1 MAKDNTWTFTE
12 EEVKTIT
19 ALPKRQFKLGA
30 GNMATG
36 YYDDNTGKFYECDAE
51 GTLTGRIGNYKKQT
65 TIVIPPSIDPADR
78 AKAQAAAQQKEK
90 PPVKQAPLPDW
101 REIKKQEKERQRE
114 EKQRER
120 EQRKQ
125 EKQSGTKE
133 RKPSASDKAG
143 TSVVPVGTKGKLLPK
158 LSLILSIVSLV
169 AALGVGAFI
178 IINRTSETT
187 TEGFTFPLT
196 VQRGDGTVMSTSY
209 VTEAQQVIQVTDDVL
224 PGGQLSKDNLASA
237 TIPASLYNYAV
248 SIGHKPCSVELAK
261 EVIGT
266 YATEYIGTGQYL
278 CIDQYSTDDTGGI
291 ELTENPWLAGDG
303 EDVRD
308 YLWTDDTSF
317 LMFGRQAIITIKRT
331 VDSSNPALREELYED
346 DATIE
351 YEISEKD
358 QNNNQ
363 YETIKIYAVVSDLL
377 NSEGTVLYNS
387 YAKLGAIPQGEL
399 EQYVKNHV
407 TIAKMVPSIVRFRMT
422 EKAATVY
429 DAAIVTGADTTLTSG
444 TVTTVELLEELE
456 ADTPVR
462 ATQLRICQFVDKI
475 LCGGVAPDGKEDP
488 ID

>member
-30 GNMATG
+30 GNKATG

-51 GTLTGRIGNYKKQT
+51 GNLTGRIGNYKKQT

-78 AKAQAAAQQKEK
+78 ERTQAATQQQNEK
-90 PPVKQAPLPDW
+90 GQEKQAPLPDW
-101 REIKKQEKERQRE
+101 REIRKQEKEHQKA

-120 EQRKQ
+120 ERRKQ
-125 EKQSGTKE
+125 ERQ
-133 RKPSASDKAG
+133 PSESDKAG
-143 TSVVPVGTKGKLLPK
+143 TSVIPVGTRGRLIPK
-158 LSLILSIVSLV
+158 VSLITSIVALV

-178 IINRTSETT
+178 IFAYTSENT
-187 TEGFTFPLT
+187 TESIPFPLT
-196 VQRGDGTVMSTSY
+196 VQRGDGTMLDTSY

-224 PGGQLSKDNLASA
+224 PGELLSKENLAAA

-248 SIGHKPCSVELAK
+248 SVGHKPCSVELAK
-261 EVIGT
+261 DVIGA
-266 YATEYIGTGQYL
+266 YATGYIGAGQYL
-278 CIDQYSTDDTGGI
+278 CIDQYSTDDGDGI
-291 ELTENPWLAGDG
+291 ALTENPWLAGDG

-317 LMFGRQAIITIKRT
+317 LMFGRKAIITIKRT
-331 VDSSNPALREELYED
+331 VDDSNPALREELYED
-346 DATIE
+346 DPTIE

-358 QNNNQ
+358 RNNNQ
-363 YETIKIYAVVSDLL
+363 YETIRIYTVVSDLL
-377 NSEGTVLYNS
+377 NSEGTALYDS
-387 YAKLGAIPQGEL
+387 YATLGSVPQSEL
-399 EQYVKNHV
+399 EQYVAKHV

-422 EKAATVY
+422 EQAATVY
-429 DAAIVTGADTTLTSG
+429 DAAMVTGADTALTSG

-462 ATQLRICQFVDKI
+462 TAQLRVCQLVDTV
-475 LCGGVAPDGKEDP
+475 LCGGVTPGGKEDP
-488 ID
+488 VD